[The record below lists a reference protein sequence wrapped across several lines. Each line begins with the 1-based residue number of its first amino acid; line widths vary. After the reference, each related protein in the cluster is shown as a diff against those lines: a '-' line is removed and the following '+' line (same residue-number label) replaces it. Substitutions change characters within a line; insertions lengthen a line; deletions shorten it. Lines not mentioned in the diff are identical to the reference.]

1 MKNYLLSTAV
11 LGTIALVSYISPA
24 VALSPVEVQRIA
36 KQTTVQITGCDFG
49 SGVIIRKEGSAYTVL
64 TVAHNLKKSG
74 CTVTAP
80 DDAKYQVDRVK
91 TFPNSVD
98 LAIFTFTSNK
108 VYPVAK
114 LIDNSDRIEAMETIY
129 VSGFPL
135 STAISTS
142 IFTIVK
148 GDVVANPATKQQGK
162 GYSLI
167 YSNNT
172 LPGQSGGP
180 VWNDRG
186 ELIAI
191 HGQGD
196 IDSKSQE
203 TINTGVRVKTGYN
216 LGITVNTFNKLA
228 IAAGVSSNAP
238 TIVASREVAKPISIK
253 PKPVDDLIASA
264 IQKESKNDYRGIL
277 SDMNQAIAID
287 SQNSRLYY
295 IRGNAKDDL
304 EDRKGA
310 IDDFNRAIA
319 LAPNYDKAYNNRGIS
334 KSALGDK
341 KGAIEDYSRAIA
353 INPNYDKAYSN
364 RGNAKDDLG
373 DRKGAIEDYNRAIA
387 INPNYDKA
395 YNNRGFVKSIL
406 GDKQGAIED
415 YSRAIAINPNY
426 GKAYYN
432 RGFVKSALGDKQ
444 GAIEDYS
451 RAIAID
457 PNNDKA
463 YNSRGI
469 VKSAL
474 KDKKGAIEDYN
485 RAIAIDPNN
494 ANAYYNRGN
503 AKSALKDKQ
512 GAIDDWKRAA
522 QIYKQQGKTAD
533 YQDALRQI
541 ERSDL

>member
-49 SGVIIRKEGSAYTVL
+49 SGVIIRKEGNAYTVL

-74 CTVTAP
+74 CAVTAP

-91 TFPNSVD
+91 TFPDRVD
-98 LAIFTFTSNK
+98 LAVVTFTSNK

-162 GYSLI
+162 GYSII

-172 LPGQSGGP
+172 LPGHSGGP

-196 IDSKSQE
+196 VDSKSQE
-203 TINTGVRVKTGYN
+203 TMNDGVRVKTGYN

-228 IAAGVSSNAP
+228 VTAGVIGNAP
-238 TIVASREVAKPISIK
+238 VVVAVK
-253 PKPVDDLIASA
+253 PKPLDDLIASA
-264 IQKESKNDYRGIL
+264 ILKMNKRDYRGML
-277 SDMNQAIAID
+277 PDLDRAIRLLNGSAALD
-287 SQNSRLYY
+287 SQNVRLYTLRGIAKSELGDKPGATADY
-295 IRGNAKDDL
+295 QRAITFNPTDTAALNGRGVAKSELGDKKGALLDFNRAISIDPNFYKAYNNRGNIKSELGDN
-304 EDRKGA
+304 KGA
-310 IDDFNRAIA
+310 IDDFTRAIA
-319 LAPNYDKAYNNRGIS
+319 LYPNNAVAYN
-334 KSALGDK
+334 D
-341 KGAIEDYSRAIA
+341 RAI
-353 INPNYDKAYSN
+353 S
-364 RGNAKDDLG
+364 
-373 DRKGAIEDYNRAIA
+373 
-387 INPNYDKA
+387 
-395 YNNRGFVKSIL
+395 
-406 GDKQGAIED
+406 
-415 YSRAIAINPNY
+415 
-426 GKAYYN
+426 
-432 RGFVKSALGDKQ
+432 KSALGDKQ
-444 GAIEDYS
+444 GALDDYT

-457 PNNDKA
+457 PTDAVA
-463 YNSRGI
+463 YNNRGLAKYALANKQGALDDFNRSIAIDPNYARAYHSRG
-469 VKSAL
+469 VTKYAL
-474 KDKKGAIEDYN
+474 GDKQGTLDDYN
-485 RAIAIDPNN
+485 RAIAIDPNY
-494 ANAYYNRGN
+494 AKAYYNR
-503 AKSALKDKQ
+503 SLLKTILRDKI
-512 GAIDDWKRAA
+512 GAIDDLKRAA
-522 QIYKQQGKTAD
+522 QIYKQQGKTAE
-533 YQDALRQI
+533 YQDALKQI
-541 ERSDL
+541 ERSGL